1 MYEIN
6 LKIQDESEL
15 YNPFDESCRTLNS
28 DVSDYLAEQYGR
40 KETGDEIVLK
50 IKCGG
55 PLNFDRVRGAFQE
68 LIKEQELHNAN
79 QKRFNRI
86 KQLWLFC
93 VGVVFVAAGIL
104 LDGVLGSVPV
114 ELISIVGSFAVWE
127 AANIWIVENP
137 RTRLARRTLK
147 KLNATKIVVEQPDDA
162 RCQAE
167 SVKEGDKI

>member
-6 LKIQDESEL
+6 LRIQDEKEL
-15 YNPFDESCRTLNS
+15 YNPYDERCLTLNS
-28 DVSDYLAEQYGR
+28 DVSDYLAGQYGR
-40 KETGDEIVLK
+40 KEAGDDIVLK
-50 IKCGG
+50 IKCDG
-55 PLNFDRVRGAFQE
+55 PVDFDRVRGAFQE
-68 LIKEQELHNAN
+68 LIREQELHNAN
-79 QKRFNRI
+79 QKRLNRF

-137 RTRLARRTLK
+137 RTQIARKTLK
-147 KLNATKIVVEQPDDA
+147 RLKSTKIVIEQSST
-162 RCQAE
+162 QA
-167 SVKEGDKI
+167 